1 MASVNEF
8 VLFDNLND
16 DLKLK
21 IIEKMSGSKNLLNF
35 MASGL
40 SGLPKL
46 KVQDKLT
53 AHQNENFHK
62 LINTLYHFTHACIGV
77 ESKFST
83 DEELRNRHLDLFI
96 NGYTHTKLL
105 EDDANLKE
113 YNSTFEDLLDDLS
126 DEMQNPLGFY
136 SEYEKRRLYTGIMN
150 RLRFRKDLHETAKRM
165 LFKKVEDDA
174 VEHKLDIQF
183 ESGVN
188 LSIIILSS
196 NQADSTMPYV
206 DVEAQ
211 FYVKHKNKSH
221 KTKYVVSDE
230 DEEEDEEG
238 VITTVRT
245 QNDPIGWVVPFLLSL
260 RKTIGKKHV
269 LGEIKNMGYTYNG
282 VQFWLKAYMLLEVLP
297 KLS

>member
-8 VLFDNLND
+8 ALFDNLND

-21 IIEKMSGSKNLLNF
+21 IIEKMSGSKDLLNF
-35 MASGL
+35 MASGV
-40 SGLPKL
+40 SGQPKL
-46 KVQDKLT
+46 QVQDKLK
-53 AHQNENFHK
+53 ALQSESFHK
-62 LINTLYHFTHACIGV
+62 LINTLYRFTYDCVGA

-96 NGYTHTKLL
+96 SGYTNTQLL
-105 EDDANLKE
+105 EDDANFKH
-113 YNSTFEDLLDDLS
+113 YNSTFEDLLDDLCH
-126 DEMQNPLGFY
+126 ELQNPMEFY
-136 SEYEKRRLYTGIMN
+136 TDYEKRCLLAEVMN
-150 RLRFRKDLHETAKRM
+150 RLRLRKDLNEMAKLM

-188 LSIIILSS
+188 LSIIILLS
-196 NQADSTMPYV
+196 NQADSTMPYI

-221 KTKYVVSDE
+221 KTKYVISDE
-230 DEEEDEEG
+230 DDEEDEEG

-269 LGEIKNMGYTYNG
+269 LGEIKNMDYTYNG